1 MMAEKMIV
9 LDANIL
15 VRAVLGVPV
24 PNLLERYHQNVLYYT
39 PSHCF
44 SDARNHL
51 PAILSRRS
59 QVEPEHVLP
68 ALDAL
73 HAIVQSIDEPAYA
86 SFEAEA
92 IPRLID
98 QDPDDWP
105 LIALALTLDCPLWT
119 EDRDFFGT
127 GIATWRTRTVELYLS
142 GEQGAWGTTR
152 NNPTLQ

>member
-1 MMAEKMIV
+1 MMAKKKIV

-15 VRAVLGVPV
+15 VRGVLGVRV
-24 PNLLERYHQNVLYYT
+24 PNLLERYHHNVLYYT
-39 PSHCF
+39 PSQCF
-44 SDARNHL
+44 SDARTHL

-59 QVEPEHVLP
+59 QVEAEQVLS

-73 HAIVQSIDEPAYA
+73 NAIVQSVDESTYA
-86 SFEAEA
+86 MFEAA
-92 IPRLID
+92 ATPRLID

-142 GEQGAWGTTR
+142 G
-152 NNPTLQ
+152 

>member
-1 MMAEKMIV
+1 MTSKKKIV

-15 VRAVLGVPV
+15 VRGVLGVQV
-24 PNLLERYHQNVLYYT
+24 PDLLDRYHLNVLFYT
-39 PSHCF
+39 PSQCF

-59 QVEPEHVLP
+59 QVEAEQVLS

-73 HAIVQSIDEPAYA
+73 HAIVQSVDETAYA
-86 SFEAEA
+86 MFEAEA
-92 IPRLID
+92 TPRIIE
-98 QDPDDWP
+98 QDLNDWP
-105 LIALALTLDCPLWT
+105 LIALALALDCPLWT

-142 GEQGAWGTTR
+142 G
-152 NNPTLQ
+152 

>member
-1 MMAEKMIV
+1 MSKKTIV

-15 VRAVLGVPV
+15 VRGVLGVRV
-24 PNLLERYHQNVLYYT
+24 PNLLERYHRTVLFYT
-39 PSHCF
+39 PSQCF

-59 QVEPEHVLP
+59 QVEAAKVLA

-73 HAIVQSIDEPAYA
+73 HVIVQSVDEPAYA
-86 SFEAEA
+86 MLEAEA
-92 IPRLID
+92 TSRILE

-142 GEQGAWGTTR
+142 G
-152 NNPTLQ
+152 